1 MVSKAAHIQV
11 KGCLGSRR
19 SPFLSYQNII
29 VFMVLFSAG
38 DIFLLLGHFD
48 SRIFR
53 LIIAVNHRGF
63 TFYILA
69 DSRVPQFA
77 GIHKIFFGKM
87 FLRWG
92 RERETLQHD
101 YTLKKFA
108 T

>member
-11 KGCLGSRR
+11 KGCLGSRK
-19 SPFLSYQNII
+19 SPFLSYQDII
-29 VFMVLFSAG
+29 VIMVLFSAG

-48 SRIFR
+48 SCIFC
-53 LIIAVNHRGF
+53 LINAVNHRGF
-63 TFYILA
+63 MFYILA

-77 GIHKIFFGKM
+77 GIHKFFSGKT

-92 RERETLQHD
+92 REREKLQHD

-108 T
+108 K